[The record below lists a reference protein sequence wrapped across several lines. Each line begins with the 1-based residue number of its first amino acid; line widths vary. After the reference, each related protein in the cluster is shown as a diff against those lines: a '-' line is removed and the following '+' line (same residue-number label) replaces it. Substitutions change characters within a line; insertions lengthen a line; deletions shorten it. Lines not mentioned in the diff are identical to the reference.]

1 MNQTVELG
9 CLKTTQRYEQVINKT
24 FQRICPC
31 EIKSHLGKTPQRP
44 LAGVEPANLEPSF
57 HFPPAGIA
65 PRCTASVRLPEGEQR
80 TTMIFIRSMY
90 LM

>member
-1 MNQTVELG
+1 MNRTVELG
-9 CLKTTQRYEQVINKT
+9 CLKTTQRYEQGIKKT
-24 FQRICPC
+24 FQRLCLC

-65 PRCTASVRLPEGEQR
+65 LRCTASVNLPEGEQR
-80 TTMIFIRSMY
+80 TTMTDCRT
-90 LM
+90 